1 VVDLALASGSRT
13 FFAEQVLAEVSL
25 LGLQVEIPG
34 LLNLRLVAE
43 RVS

>member
-1 VVDLALASGSRT
+1 VVDLALASGSQT
-13 FFAEQVLAEVSL
+13 FFVEQVLAEVSL
-25 LGLQVEIPG
+25 LGLEVEIPG